1 VRAEAPAFM
10 KDFPKQTYH
19 QLKSQGVIVGKSD
32 ASWRG
37 ENGKLNF
44 IERSTMKLTL
54 FQKAQEISTLVD
66 VQTSNSLEIQRFA
79 FSMRTNEAELKVSA
93 DRVGNV
99 FRLRITQAGT
109 TQTKDLPIQEPVLLS
124 PTIRPYLL
132 MKGLQPKR
140 ATYTAFLL
148 EPSALTSIPLSLIT
162 QPKGNNQWQV
172 EVKYLSQTL
181 TSLMSGNGGLIK
193 ETSDLA
199 GMPIEATPV
208 TAEQYNQL
216 LLSATQKDLVEVAKV
231 SFPHLKDAKNLKSF
245 AVKISGIE
253 TNQFELTRHRQKFD
267 GRVLEVKVESFPP
280 KQTLP
285 VQALAGQKNLDR
297 YLEGDASIPVHDIAI
312 QKKAK
317 EIVGAEN
324 DLWQRAKKI
333 HEFVYKGVDKTPTV
347 SVPNAL
353 EVLKTMRGDCNEHA
367 VLYTALARAAGI
379 PTRIVV
385 GLVYGDRYSGES
397 GFYYHAWVEV
407 FTGKEWIAIDPTWN
421 QMPAD
426 ATHLAFVEGGLDQ
439 QVLVTSLMGRI
450 QLSPVTAATKL
461 PTR

>member
-1 VRAEAPAFM
+1 
-10 KDFPKQTYH
+10 
-19 QLKSQGVIVGKSD
+19 
-32 ASWRG
+32 
-37 ENGKLNF
+37 
-44 IERSTMKLTL
+44 
-54 FQKAQEISTLVD
+54 
-66 VQTSNSLEIQRFA
+66 
-79 FSMRTNEAELKVSA
+79 
-93 DRVGNV
+93 
-99 FRLRITQAGT
+99 
-109 TQTKDLPIQEPVLLS
+109 
-124 PTIRPYLL
+124 
-132 MKGLQPKR
+132 
-140 ATYTAFLL
+140 L

-450 QLSPVTAATKL
+450 QL
-461 PTR
+461 